1 MVIIQE
7 RYHFKYLPSLFKSEK
22 SSITEAQ
29 KRYKNRSVYFIE
41 GIIFKRVSHKTK
53 RLANYCPNGDRECV
67 TFSYCQTKHLRHGFC
82 WNEARIHTRHPPNCR
97 TCSFTFTPNR
107 NIIIACLTL
116 FQSHTGWLNYFPK
129 WSWVL
134 FTYLNENWFNH
145 QLNKLNA
152 CLLFIRFIFLKQV
165 NYCISDQS
173 SIG

>member
-29 KRYKNRSVYFIE
+29 KRYKNRSVYFIV

-67 TFSYCQTKHLRHGFC
+67 TFSYCQTKHSRHGFC

-107 NIIIACLTL
+107 NTISACLTL
-116 FQSHTGWLNYFPK
+116 FQSHTGWLKLFSEMILSCIYISK
-129 WSWVL
+129 WELIQSSAKEAKCLIIIHNVL
-134 FTYLNENWFNH
+134 F
-145 QLNKLNA
+145 
-152 CLLFIRFIFLKQV
+152 
-165 NYCISDQS
+165 S
-173 SIG
+173 